1 LRYCLSPPFDL
12 LTCLVCAGLLTMM
25 KYMGLGMKSDDEL
38 LSLSCN
44 GALFIDLDA
53 GSGPLRSGMKDR
65 VKLKEMEA
73 RAETLAGNGE
83 YFLRAEEIEQECS
96 KLREGLDSMQREY
109 EKSKTALRLAKVTSN
124 VVYFS

>member
-1 LRYCLSPPFDL
+1 
-12 LTCLVCAGLLTMM
+12 M
-25 KYMGLGMKSDDEL
+25 KYMGLEGIKSDDEL

-44 GALFIDLDA
+44 EALFIDLDA

-65 VKLKEMEA
+65 MKLKEMEA
-73 RAETLAGNGE
+73 RAESLAGNGE
-83 YFLRAEEIEQECS
+83 YVKAEEIEQECS
-96 KLREGLDSMQREY
+96 KLREGLDSMQRKY